1 LSSRIHRALAAFGLV
16 ATAGCAGPG
25 TSLNQVW
32 VDPSY
37 AGGPIQKIFVIGVIK
52 ETARKRNFENTM
64 AARFRELGIEAVPS
78 WEAIPA
84 DKETD
89 EASVR
94 AAVEG
99 RGFDSVIV
107 SQLISV
113 DKRTEYVPG
122 STYVDSYWGSP
133 YYGYGYYP
141 YYSSTYAVVHEPGYT
156 IENTVVSVETNL
168 YDVKTEQL
176 KWAAVSETLNPQD
189 VNNAIDGFSQ
199 VIIGDLLKQGFV
211 EKK

>member
-1 LSSRIHRALAAFGLV
+1 LRSKIQRALAALGLV
-16 ATAGCAGPG
+16 AATGCAGPS

-37 AGGPIQKIFVIGVIK
+37 AGGPIQKVFVIGVIK

-64 AARFRELGIEAVPS
+64 AARFRELGIEAVES
-78 WEAIPA
+78 WQAIPA

-89 EASVR
+89 ETSVR

-99 RGFDSVIV
+99 KGFDSVIV

-113 DKRTEYVPG
+113 DKRQEYVPG

-133 YYGYGYYP
+133 AYGYGYYP
-141 YYSSTYAVVHEPGYT
+141 YYASTYAVVHEPGYT

-168 YDVKTEQL
+168 YDVKSEEL

-189 VNNAIDGFSQ
+189 VNNAIAEFSH
-199 VIIGDLLKQGFV
+199 VIVGDLLKQGFV